1 MIFVT
6 ADLHL
11 NHCNIIKYCNRPFKT
26 VEEMNKTL
34 INNWNSKVTK
44 EDVVFHLGDFCFGPY
59 KEFERKL
66 NGKIVYIKGNH
77 DQNIKEAVY
86 SSILNFNN
94 HRILLIHNANH
105 KFVQEFKDSV
115 DVVFFGHVHNLCK
128 TLRFLYPNKNGKS
141 ERNLLGINVGIDC
154 WDFKPVR
161 IDEVMKFYYQNR
173 KIKKDI

>member
-66 NGKIVYIKGNH
+66 NGKIVYITKSCVASRGKFIQSYL
-77 DQNIKEAVY
+77 DGLRRNI
-86 SSILNFNN
+86 
-94 HRILLIHNANH
+94 
-105 KFVQEFKDSV
+105 
-115 DVVFFGHVHNLCK
+115 
-128 TLRFLYPNKNGKS
+128 
-141 ERNLLGINVGIDC
+141 ER
-154 WDFKPVR
+154 
-161 IDEVMKFYYQNR
+161 
-173 KIKKDI
+173 